1 MTTLQQAL
9 PAEPMFAAPLRS
21 EGFYED
27 LPGVDTQVESPWG
40 LREAGL
46 ATLLCAVPV
55 VAATLGSLVSLMGSG
70 A

>member
-1 MTTLQQAL
+1 MTTLQHTL
-9 PAEPMFAAPLRS
+9 PAEPLFAAPLRS

-27 LPGVDTQVESPWG
+27 LPEAGVQVESPWG

-55 VAATLGSLVSLMGSG
+55 VAATLGSLVSLMGSSI
-70 A
+70 